1 MLALYIVVGIVLFIL
16 FVFSVPVDMAFDVG
30 GPGVTRSRM
39 RVGWLFG
46 LLGKEFGGRGKN
58 RIEEVGEDPA
68 VRSLPDVTVAPV
80 ELEGVEEPK
89 ERESKRK
96 KKKRGA
102 KPYLSLLVTKGVA
115 RGLLKLS
122 RRILSGIRVRHLDAR
137 VRIGL
142 DDPAATGI
150 LYSALWPVLVPLT
163 NNSSA
168 KVRMELSFEE
178 PALDVIARGRI
189 WVFPIQMVWSVLLF
203 VLSPTGLRAMKLMV
217 MRG

>member
-1 MLALYIVVGIVLFIL
+1 MLALCIVAGIVLFIL
-16 FVFSVPVDMAFDVG
+16 LVLSIPVDMAFDIG
-30 GPGVTRSRM
+30 GSGAARSRM

-46 LLGKEFGGRGKN
+46 LLGKEFGGKGKN
-58 RIEEVGEDPA
+58 RIEQVSKDPA
-68 VRSLPDVTVAPV
+68 ERHLAHVAVAPV
-80 ELEGVEEPK
+80 KLDGIEEPK
-89 ERESKRK
+89 VRASKRK
-96 KKKRGA
+96 KKNRSA
-102 KPYLSLLVTKGVA
+102 KPFLSLLMTRGVV

-163 NNSSA
+163 NSSSA

-178 PALDVIARGRI
+178 PALDLIARGRI

-217 MRG
+217 IRG